1 MQGSSVATSASG
13 YSYCIL
19 ALAGSGAQGITS
31 NGAPNANLNGCDI
44 ISNTS
49 ATCNRNNLNAT
60 IGGAHG
66 TNKVCGVTQ
75 KSNALAVSDICS
87 GRATFISAE
96 TCGGSYPQK
105 PAKKKDPAL
114 PPTINRPEL

>member
-1 MQGSSVATSASG
+1 MQQLAVRTVRTRVAG
-13 YSYCIL
+13 
-19 ALAGSGAQGITS
+19 
-31 NGAPNANLNGCDI
+31 NAEVERPG
-44 ISNTS
+44 
-49 ATCNRNNLNAT
+49 
-60 IGGAHG
+60 
-66 TNKVCGVTQ
+66 GVTQ